1 MTEKNPTKPRAR
13 FKTATSILIAA
24 ATVAG
29 AFIAWRISAA
39 AQRADSADA
48 EGLAAALNSANA
60 SISVS
65 TYLSNNLNFFIA
77 YRQHLLAAEL
87 LEKQAQASP
96 SPARRALLRESARL
110 ERNLAATKRNYI
122 DPDYLEFD
130 PSDGREYFDG
140 NRYWEAQLASERALK
155 PLDEKPF
162 FDQADRLRKRC
173 RELAAVTIALGASI
187 FFFVA
192 ATIARRRLR
201 YYFAAAATLVFVLSC
216 TAAVLIEL
224 YH

>member
-1 MTEKNPTKPRAR
+1 MAERNPTKPRAR
-13 FKTATSILIAA
+13 FKAAVSVLIAA
-24 ATVAG
+24 VTVVG
-29 AFIAWRISAA
+29 AFIAWRVSVAA
-39 AQRADSADA
+39 GRADSADA
-48 EGLAAALNSANA
+48 EGLEAALNSANA

-87 LEKQAQASP
+87 LDKQAQVSSSA
-96 SPARRALLRESARL
+96 ARRSLLRESARL

-122 DPDYLEFD
+122 DADYLEFD

-162 FDQADRLRKRC
+162 FDRADRLRKKS
-173 RELAAVTIALGASI
+173 RELAGVTVALGAAL
-187 FFFVA
+187 FLFVA
-192 ATIARRRLR
+192 AAVARRRLR
-201 YYFAAAATLVFVLSC
+201 YYFAAAATLIFALSC
-216 TAAVLIEL
+216 TAAVLVEI